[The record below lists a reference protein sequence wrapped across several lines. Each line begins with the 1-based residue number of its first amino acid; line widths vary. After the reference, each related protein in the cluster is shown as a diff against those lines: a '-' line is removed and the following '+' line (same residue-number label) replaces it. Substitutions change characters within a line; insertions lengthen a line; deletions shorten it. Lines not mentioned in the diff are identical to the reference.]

1 MFGEENI
8 HEDLVNTTSK
18 YHVFI
23 LFIFVLCFNK
33 YYTKQ

>member
-18 YHVFI
+18 YHAFI
-23 LFIFVLCFNK
+23 KNQKVEDFL
-33 YYTKQ
+33 